1 MNKTN
6 GYIEAGIINAVIGL
20 ILFFS
25 AARLGSWLLHPIAGI
40 LLAYIALAMSL
51 IYFGW
56 LGFRQIPVGSNGI
69 QLILGERYMKIYQEG
84 WVWNLP
90 KPFGDIIMQS
100 VQEDTLDVPMTE
112 VLTDDNVPVSIDL
125 SIQFQIVDLYTFFN
139 VKHPVIAMK
148 EAADSVTRIIVQKI
162 HSENIAQEK
171 ANIPDQI
178 ENGSSEMER
187 TEKKGLSPYALE
199 HWGIKIIKI
208 RITHIRLPKELE
220 EARINVQVMKADQAK
235 EVQQAIAET
244 TEARHVASLIGIY
257 KETGVGSEFAAN
269 IAQSE
274 RRKATRIIIDGSG
287 SPLEKAG
294 ALAGGALNQ
303 SQTNQP
309 SSAAKSGRRRENKEK
324 E

>member
-1 MNKTN
+1 MEKTR
-6 GYIEAGIINAVIGL
+6 GYGEDVAVNLIIGGGL
-20 ILFFS
+20 SLSVKWI
-25 AARLGSWLLHPIAGI
+25 ASWLLHPIAGI

-56 LGFRQIPVGSNGI
+56 LGFPHIPVGSNGI

-199 HWGIKIIKI
+199 HCGIKIIKI
-208 RITHIRLPKELE
+208 
-220 EARINVQVMKADQAK
+220 
-235 EVQQAIAET
+235 
-244 TEARHVASLIGIY
+244 
-257 KETGVGSEFAAN
+257 
-269 IAQSE
+269 
-274 RRKATRIIIDGSG
+274 
-287 SPLEKAG
+287 
-294 ALAGGALNQ
+294 
-303 SQTNQP
+303 
-309 SSAAKSGRRRENKEK
+309 
-324 E
+324 